1 MHELAIVESIMETLL
16 EQLEINNC
24 SRILTVKLEFGAM
37 TAVMPAAI
45 DFAFEAL
52 SKGGPAEGA
61 KIETTI
67 IPIKAVCM
75 DCGAESTLDDY
86 VPFCPKCSD
95 GVLQIIQGRDEMRIA
110 SIEIQ

>member
-1 MHELAIVESIMETLL
+1 MHELAIVESIMETLKD
-16 EQLEINNC
+16 QLTIHDC
-24 SRILTVKLEFGAM
+24 SKIISVNLEFGAM

-61 KIETTI
+61 TNHTTI
-67 IPIKAVCM
+67 IPIKALCM
-75 DCGAESTLDDY
+75 DCGKESTLDDY
-86 VPFCPKCSD
+86 VPFCPVCGT
-95 GVLQIIQGRDEMRIA
+95 GVLQIVQGRDEMRIA

>member
-16 EQLEINNC
+16 DQL
-24 SRILTVKLEFGAM
+24 RIHGCAKVVSVKLEFGAM

-45 DFAFEAL
+45 EFAFEAL

-61 KIETTI
+61 TIETVI
-67 IPIKAVCM
+67 IPIKAICI
-75 DCGAESTLDDY
+75 DCGKETILEDY
-86 VPFCPKCSD
+86 LPFCPNCRD
-95 GVLQIIQGRDEMRIA
+95 GALQIVQGRDEMKIA

>member
-1 MHELAIVESIMETLL
+1 MHELAIVESIIETLMD
-16 EQLEINNC
+16 QLKIHNC
-24 SRILTVKLEFGAM
+24 SKIISVSLEFGAM

-61 KIETTI
+61 TIHTTI
-67 IPIKAVCM
+67 IPIKAFCI
-75 DCGAESTLDDY
+75 DCKKESVLDNY
-86 VPFCPKCSD
+86 VPFCPECET
-95 GVLQIIQGRDEMRIA
+95 GTLQIVQGRDEMRIA

>member
-16 EQLEINNC
+16 DQLKIHKC
-24 SRILTVKLEFGAM
+24 SKIVSVNLEFGAM

-52 SKGGPAEGA
+52 SKGSPAEGA
-61 KIETTI
+61 LIKTTI
-67 IPIKAVCM
+67 IPIKARCM
-75 DCGAESTLDDY
+75 DCGQESTLDDY
-86 VPFCPKCSD
+86 LPFCPKCD
-95 GVLQIIQGRDEMRIA
+95 EGVLQIIQGRDEMRIA

>member
-1 MHELAIVESIMETLL
+1 MHELAIVESIMETLMD
-16 EQLEINNC
+16 QLKLHNC
-24 SRILTVKLEFGAM
+24 SKIISVNLEFGAM

-61 KIETTI
+61 IIHTAI
-67 IPIKAVCM
+67 IPIKALCI
-75 DCGAESTLDDY
+75 DCGKESMLDNY
-86 VPFCPKCSD
+86 VPFCPECET
-95 GVLQIIQGRDEMRIA
+95 GALQIVQGRDEMRIA

>member
-16 EQLEINNC
+16 DQLQIHNCTKIISIN
-24 SRILTVKLEFGAM
+24 LEFGAM

-61 KIETTI
+61 RIETTI
-67 IPIKAVCM
+67 IPIKAICI
-75 DCGAESTLDDY
+75 DCGAESTMDNY
-86 VPFCPKCSD
+86 MPFCPKCEN
-95 GVLQIIQGRDEMRIA
+95 GTLQIVQGRDEMRIA

>member
-1 MHELAIVESIMETLL
+1 MHELAIVESIMETLMD
-16 EQLEINNC
+16 QLQIHKC
-24 SRILTVKLEFGAM
+24 SRIVSVNLEFGAM

-61 KIETTI
+61 IIQTSI
-67 IPIKAVCM
+67 IPIKAFCL
-75 DCGAESTLDDY
+75 DCGAEFTLENY
-86 VPFCPKCSD
+86 LPFCPECND
-95 GVLQIIQGRDEMRIA
+95 GVLHITQGRDEMKIA

>member
-1 MHELAIVESIMETLL
+1 MHELAIVESIMETLMD
-16 EQLEINNC
+16 QLKLHNC
-24 SRILTVKLEFGAM
+24 SKIISVNLEFGAM

-61 KIETTI
+61 TI
-67 IPIKAVCM
+67 HTIVIPIKALCI
-75 DCGAESTLDDY
+75 DCGKESMLDNY
-86 VPFCPKCSD
+86 VPFCPVCET
-95 GVLQIIQGRDEMRIA
+95 GTLQIVQGRDEMRIA

>member
-16 EQLEINNC
+16 DQLQIHSC
-24 SRILTVKLEFGAM
+24 SKIVSVNLEFGAM
-37 TAVMPAAI
+37 TAVMPSAI

-61 KIETTI
+61 KINTTI
-67 IPIKAVCM
+67 IPIMAFCM
-75 DCGAESTLDDY
+75 DCGKKSVLEDY
-86 VPFCPKCSD
+86 VPFCPECEK
-95 GVLQIIQGRDEMRIA
+95 GTLQIVQGRDEMRIA